1 MISLACVR
9 DMLEV
14 VLAYVPAAQRETAR
28 AAGLAIGIGHAID
41 ADKPKRAIQSQ
52 ETHAKRPFADVIAQN
67 PARLSSNFEQ
77 LTPAPAR
84 CSR

>member
-1 MISLACVR
+1 MSERRASNLQISLACVR

-41 ADKPKRAIQSQ
+41 ADKPKRKAGHTIPGD
-52 ETHAKRPFADVIAQN
+52 ARADH
-67 PARLSSNFEQ
+67 SSAGS
-77 LTPAPAR
+77 L
-84 CSR
+84 